1 MLSYRHAFHAGHHAD
16 VFKHWVLSLLV
27 RSLLNKDKPFFY
39 LDTHSGAGRYRLD
52 SAMAQKNREYATG
65 IARLWG
71 VEQVPEA
78 IKDYMQVVRL
88 LNPDDELRCYPG
100 SPGIVRHFLRAFD
113 RMFLCELHP
122 TEVEALAAEFARD
135 RQVKVERM
143 DGYIGL
149 KAQLPPK
156 ERRGLVHIDPAFEL
170 HEEWHRLLESLKD
183 GHRRWPTGIFAL
195 WYPLQDRFATDD
207 FRRRLK
213 RSGIQKILLAE
224 FSILNPT
231 ETLRLVGSGMAIIN
245 PPWQL
250 EGQLRSGLPWLWEQL
265 AVEGQ
270 GGFKVEWL
278 VGE

>member
-52 SAMAQKNREYATG
+52 SAMAQKNREYSTG
-65 IARLWG
+65 IARLWS
-71 VEQVPEA
+71 VKEA
-78 IKDYMQVVRL
+78 PWAVKDYLQIVRS
-88 LNPDDELRCYPG
+88 LNPDDELLWYPG
-100 SPGIVRHFLRAFD
+100 SPGIVRHFLRAND

-135 RQVKVERM
+135 RQVKVERV

-156 ERRGLVHIDPAFEL
+156 ERRGLIHIDPAFEL
-170 HEEWHRLLESLKD
+170 PEEWHRLLEALKD
-183 GHRRWPTGIFAL
+183 GHRRWPTGIFAI

-207 FRRRLK
+207 FLRRLK
-213 RSGIQKILLAE
+213 RTGIHKILLAE

-231 ETLRLVGSGMAIIN
+231 ETLRLLGSGMAIIN

-250 EGQLRSGLPWLWEQL
+250 DEQLRSGLPWLWEQL